1 MNNHTWQFEYLSTQ
15 FEDTK
20 EVGSD
25 PDEDAKLEEEEEDD
39 VEPVFE
45 HDIDSSPMSAAA
57 KRDSERVL
65 ALSLN
70 EVPVGWPW

>member
-1 MNNHTWQFEYLSTQ
+1 MSTQ

-70 EVPVGWPW
+70 EVPVGWP